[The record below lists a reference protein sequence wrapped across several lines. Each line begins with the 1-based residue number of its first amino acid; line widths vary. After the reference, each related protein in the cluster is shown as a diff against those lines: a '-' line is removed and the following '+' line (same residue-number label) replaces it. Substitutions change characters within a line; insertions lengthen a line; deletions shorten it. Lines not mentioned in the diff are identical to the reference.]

1 MSDMPTHQSSGNG
14 PSGPRASFGRRLVAF
29 IIDSIIIAIP
39 YGVLYAILNQAAAGV
54 LTLLIAIAYFVYF
67 EGGPTGQTL
76 GKRALGIRVYD
87 FRQGGPIG
95 YGRGFIRY
103 IGKILSSIP
112 CYLGYFWMLWDREKQ
127 AWDDKLANSVVVPV
141 ADYPVE
147 R

>member
-1 MSDMPTHQSSGNG
+1 MSELSTPQSSGNG

-29 IIDSIIIAIP
+29 IIDSVIVAIP
-39 YGVLYAILNQAAAGV
+39 YIVLFEILGKVGYALGVA
-54 LTLLIAIAYFVYF
+54 IAIGYFVYF
-67 EGGPTGQTL
+67 EGGPTGQTW

-87 FRQGGPIG
+87 FREGGPIG

-103 IGKILSSIP
+103 IGKILAAIP

-127 AWDDKLANSVVVPV
+127 AWQDKIATTVVVPV